1 MCLFIRITDPYNVVS
16 KEQFSP
22 SIWPTFTYLA
32 KVFDSLQSTH
42 DKGDMIDALMKVGAS
57 EEAKKKKNLYH
68 VLPPSIKANTKGRP
82 KEQRNGKCC

>member
-57 EEAKKKKNLYH
+57 EEAKKKKKLISC
-68 VLPPSIKANTKGRP
+68 VASINQSKH
-82 KEQRNGKCC
+82 